1 MALLD
6 WIILIVFTLLLFGI
20 VVFFKRY
27 TRSVADFLSANRAA
41 GRYLV
46 TMAEGASG
54 LGAINLIAYFE
65 MYYLAGFVPA
75 FWQLMLL
82 PAALIISTSGWV
94 IYRYRQT
101 RAMTLGQFFEL
112 RYGRKFRIFAGG
124 LAFFSGIINY
134 GIFPAVTARF
144 FVYFCGLPQSF
155 TIGSLEMQTYP
166 VVMILLLSTA
176 LFFTLTGGQI
186 VIMVTDFVQAQFVN
200 VVLVAVLIFL
210 VLHFNMDTVKEAL
223 QSVGGSGQSRIN
235 PFDAGE
241 VKHFNAFY
249 FLVNL
254 FGAFYWTMAWQG
266 GQAYNSSARSPHE
279 ARMGKV
285 LAQWRTAV
293 TTLLPI
299 FLPIAA
305 LVVMHSADFSAQA
318 QAANEA
324 LGAVGDA
331 QLQKQLTTPLVI
343 RELLPVGML
352 GLFATVMLASAIST
366 DNTYMHSWG
375 SILIQDVIV
384 PWRGRPLNPKQ
395 HMLWLRV
402 SILGVAIFAFVF
414 SLFFRQTQYILLFM
428 SLTGA
433 IFLGGAG
440 AAIIGGLYSRRGTT
454 PAAFV
459 AMITGS
465 VIGCGGILI
474 KQFDPAF
481 PFDGQQML
489 FAAMITSLSLY
500 IIVSLAQQRQFNLDR
515 MLHRGEY
522 AEMTDHPEKYGQPKP
537 RLGWHALKP
546 GRDFN
551 RRDRIIFYLTIA
563 WSLSLFSAFV
573 IITVLNLHER
583 WSDDWWF
590 SYWEIFLGIGLVK
603 AVIVTVWF
611 LIGGAINLRELM
623 DVLRHAKRN
632 PLDDGTVSAGIN
644 RDENAPGET
653 LNPSRQND

>member
-1 MALLD
+1 MTLID
-6 WIILIVFTLLLFGI
+6 WIILIVFTSLLL
-20 VVFFKRY
+20 VVTIFLKRY

-75 FWQLMLL
+75 FWHLMLL
-82 PAALIISTSGWV
+82 PAGLIISTSGWV

-144 FVYFCGLPQSF
+144 FVYFCGLPEAF
-155 TIGSLEMQTYP
+155 RVGEFDVQTYP
-166 VVMILLLSTA
+166 VVMICLLSLA
-176 LFFTLTGGQI
+176 LFFTLTGGQV
-186 VIMVTDFVQAQFVN
+186 VIMVTDFIQAQFVN
-200 VVLVAVLIFL
+200 VVLVVTLIFL
-210 VLHFNMDTVKEAL
+210 VLHFNMDTVKSTL
-223 QSVGGSGQSRIN
+223 VSLSDSGHSRVN

-241 VKHFNAFY
+241 VKHFNAF
-249 FLVNL
+249 FFFVNL

-279 ARMGKV
+279 ARMGKI

-299 FLPIAA
+299 FLPVAA
-305 LVVMHSADFSAQA
+305 FVVMHSTDFMPQS
-318 QAANEA
+318 QAARDA

-343 RELLPVGML
+343 RELLPAGML
-352 GLFATVMLASAIST
+352 GLFATVMLASAVST

-384 PWRGRPLNPKQ
+384 PLRGRPLSHRQ

-402 SILGVAIFAFVF
+402 SILGVAVFAFFF
-414 SLFFRQTQYILLFM
+414 SLLFRQTQYILLFM

-459 AMITGS
+459 AMIAGS
-465 VIGCGGILI
+465 VIGCGGILV
-474 KQFDPAF
+474 KQLDPDF

-489 FAAMITSLSLY
+489 FAAMVISLSLY
-500 IIVSLAQQRQFNLDR
+500 VIVSLTQRQAFNLDR
-515 MLHRGEY
+515 MLHRGKY
-522 AEMTDHPEKYGQPKP
+522 AKLTEHPEKYGQARP
-537 RLGWHALKP
+537 RLGWHVLKP
-546 GRDFN
+546 GKDFN
-551 RRDRIIFYLTIA
+551 RRDKFIFYLTLA
-563 WSLSLFSAFV
+563 WSLTLFSAFAV
-573 IITVLNLHER
+573 ISLMNLHKR

-590 SYWEIFLGIGLVK
+590 TYWEVFLGIGLVK
-603 AVIVTVWF
+603 AVIVTIWF
-611 LIGGAINLRELM
+611 LIGGGINLRELLE
-623 DVLRHAKRN
+623 VLRHAKRN
-632 PLDDGTVSAGIN
+632 SLDDGSVSDGLN
-644 RDENAPGET
+644 RDEVATAKAEKE
-653 LNPSRQND
+653 L